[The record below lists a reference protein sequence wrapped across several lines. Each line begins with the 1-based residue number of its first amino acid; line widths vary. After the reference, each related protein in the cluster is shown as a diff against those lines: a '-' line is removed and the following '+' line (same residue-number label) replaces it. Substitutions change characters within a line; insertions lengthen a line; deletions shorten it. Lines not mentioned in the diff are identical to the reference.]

1 MPLRA
6 GAKGTGNPWLPVI
19 AGIGVLLLAMGV
31 GVLIGRAG
39 NSSPKAGP
47 AQVIT
52 IGGGVASSGTT
63 GSGTSEETFRG
74 DWPAGKKGFT
84 VQLQTLPEG
93 TTPAAVAQAKTA
105 AGSKGA
111 SAVGALEKSS
121 YSSLSG
127 SGYLIYSGIY
137 HTQAEAQKA
146 LGSLKSKFSGAKVV
160 EVANSGGSSGS
171 EAAESGGSSGGSGS
185 LPKAAPPKVLEKLG
199 HAKGKNYEEQSKNLP
214 NVVETG

>member
-1 MPLRA
+1 M
-6 GAKGTGNPWLPVI
+6 PVI

-52 IGGGVASSGTT
+52 IGGVS
-63 GSGTSEETFRG
+63 GSGTATSATSEEAFAG

-84 VQLQTLPEG
+84 IQLQTLAEG
-93 TTPAAVAQAKTA
+93 ATPAAVAQAKTA

-111 SAVGALEKSS
+111 SAVGALEEAS

-127 SGYLIYSGIY
+127 SGYLIYSGVF
-137 HTQAEAQKA
+137 HTKAEAQKA
-146 LGSLKSKFSGAKVV
+146 LGALKSKFPGAKVV
-160 EVANSGGSSGS
+160 EVSNGGGSSGS
-171 EAAESGGSSGGSGS
+171 EAAGSAGSSGGSGI
-185 LPKAAPPKVLEKLG
+185 LPKAAPAKVLEKLG
-199 HAKGKNYEEQSKNLP
+199 HARGKSYEEQSKNLP
-214 NVVETG
+214 DVVETG